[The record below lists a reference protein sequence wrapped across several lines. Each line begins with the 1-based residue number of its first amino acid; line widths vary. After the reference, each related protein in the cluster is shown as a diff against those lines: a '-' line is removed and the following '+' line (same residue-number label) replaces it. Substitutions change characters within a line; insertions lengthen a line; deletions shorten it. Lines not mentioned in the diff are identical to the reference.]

1 MVFTCLTN
9 FANINS
15 PSMFISSLSSFN
27 NFHVTPV
34 FPLFSK
40 KRILTEDNNH
50 ENNKLLWRWEA
61 SQHLEALE
69 SIQNKSI
76 PIVCLDGTAG
86 TGKTLMAITEGINS
100 IVRKNYDRLVLT
112 RPYVGTGKEMGYLKG
127 DVYSKMQPFME
138 PLLTYVHQWEEQ
150 HKMKFPQQKI
160 DIVPLGFMR
169 GQTLKRSFI
178 IADEMSNSTPIEL
191 EMLLTRLGEGSKL
204 VLTGDRQQSDLGE
217 ETENGWSDLKYRLDR
232 FSRISDTDCSDVV
245 RWHHFDLSCIR
256 RHSCLAIIR
265 ELYEEEK
272 TNRVL
277 SSSSSSSFPWHSS
290 I

>member
-1 MVFTCLTN
+1 MTFSLLPNYVAVPPWSSSFIFLPL
-9 FANINS
+9 S
-15 PSMFISSLSSFN
+15 PS
-27 NFHVTPV
+27 PV
-34 FPLFSK
+34 FQMYSK
-40 KRILTEDNNH
+40 KRIFTEDTPF

-61 SQHLEALE
+61 PPHLEALE

-76 PIVCLDGTAG
+76 PIVCLDGSAG

-138 PLLTYVHQWEEQ
+138 PLLTYIQQWEEQ

-169 GQTLKRSFI
+169 GQTLKRSYI
-178 IADEMSNSTPIEL
+178 IADEMSNSTPIEM

-217 ETENGWSDLKYRLDR
+217 ETENGWGDLKYRLDR
-232 FSRISDTDCSDVV
+232 ISRISDTDCSNVI

-265 ELYEEEK
+265 ELYEEGEK
-272 TNRVL
+272 TNRGL
-277 SSSSSSSFPWHSS
+277 RSSSSSWHSS